1 MRTHRAAPARASDG
15 SVRARKHSM
24 TLDHRASGPTWS
36 TSSYGEPAHT
46 RPLDLHAL
54 GQHLHLCQGHS
65 GRIFA
70 LRCGADLVHGFVAER
85 FVTSLVVLVGVVC
98 AGLVF
103 W

>member
-1 MRTHRAAPARASDG
+1 MTH
-15 SVRARKHSM
+15 
-24 TLDHRASGPTWS
+24 DHRASGQIWS

-46 RPLDLHAL
+46 RPRDLHAL

-70 LRCGADLVHGFVAER
+70 LRCGANVVHGFVAER
-85 FVTSLVVLVGVVC
+85 LVTSLAAVVAVVC